1 MDNPLQENIR
11 LSLHDHRPAVSLEQ
25 NLLEIRNG
33 QRVSR
38 RDIPDLSLDEFR
50 RTVLRAA
57 ANGGFVVQYFAFQA
71 EDGGL
76 KLLAVLRAGLGLY
89 VTGCTV
95 ADEYA
100 ALTPESE
107 KFHMFEREIAEQYG
121 VRPLGHPWLKMV
133 RYHANRRGVA
143 DVFGNDYQE
152 EIPGKYPYFAV
163 EGETIHEVAV
173 GPVHAGIIEPGHFR
187 FQCIGEL
194 VLHLEIQLGYQH
206 RGVERLLE
214 QPGQALSRLPVI
226 CESIAGD
233 TAIGHS
239 LCHSQAI
246 EALAGLEVSPA
257 ARIIR
262 SVALELERLANHT
275 GDLGALSGD
284 VAFSP
289 PMAYF
294 GRIRGEFLNLLMTLA
309 GNRFGK
315 GLVRPGGLAF
325 PVLAEQREILRG
337 KVVAETPGIEQVC
350 DLLFTAHTVRARFEQ
365 TGTVPR
371 AAAEKLGLVGYAGR
385 ASGLP
390 YDARV
395 TFPTEAYA
403 DVAANTNR
411 RTSGDVYSRANVRRE
426 EIRHSLQ
433 AIRHLLAKDLDAAP
447 VAVPVRPQLAP
458 DSLVVTVNEAWRGE
472 VSHCLLTDAAGKIL
486 RYKIK
491 DPSFHNWTGLAMALR
506 NQGISNFPLCNKSF
520 NLSYCGF
527 DL

>member
-1 MDNPLQENIR
+1 MDNNMLDAVRFN
-11 LSLHDHRPAVSLEQ
+11 LHDHRPAVSLAE
-25 NLLEIRNG
+25 NLLEVVNG
-33 QRVSR
+33 RLVSR
-38 RDIPDLSLDEFR
+38 REIPDLSLDAFR
-50 RTVLRAA
+50 RTVLRVAD
-57 ANGGFVVQYFAFQA
+57 NGGFVVQFFAYQA
-71 EDGGL
+71 EDGAM
-76 KLLAVLRAGLGLY
+76 KLLVVLRAGLGLY

-95 ADEYA
+95 GEEYP
-100 ALTPESE
+100 ALTAESE
-107 KFHMFEREIAEQYG
+107 KFHLFEREIAEQFG
-121 VRPLGHPWLKMV
+121 ITPLRHPWLKMV
-133 RYHANRRGVA
+133 RYHANRRGA
-143 DVFGNDYQE
+143 PDVFGNDYRE
-152 EIPGKYPYFAV
+152 EIPGRYPYFTV
-163 EGETIHEVAV
+163 EGEAIHEVAV

-187 FQCIGEL
+187 FQCIGEM

-214 QPGQALSRLPVI
+214 QPGQPLSRLPVI

-246 EALAGLEVSPA
+246 EGLAGLTVSPA
-257 ARIIR
+257 ARLVR
-262 SVALELERLANHT
+262 SIALELERLANHT

-284 VAFSP
+284 VAFNP
-289 PMAYF
+289 PLAYF

-315 GLVRPGGLAF
+315 GLVRPGGVAF
-325 PVLAEQREILRG
+325 PFLAEQREILRKKIIG
-337 KVVAETPGIEQVC
+337 ETPGIEKVC

-365 TGTVPR
+365 TGTVGR
-371 AAAEKLGLVGYAGR
+371 TAAEKIGMVGYAGR

-403 DVAANTNR
+403 DVEANTNR
-411 RTSGDVYSRANVRRE
+411 RTVGDVYSRANVRRE
-426 EIRHSLQ
+426 EIRHSLA
-433 AIRHLLAKDLDAAP
+433 AILQLLARDQDAAP
-447 VAVPVRPQLAP
+447 VVVPVRPELAP

-472 VSHCLLTDAAGKIL
+472 ASHCVLTDAGGNIL
-486 RYKIK
+486 RYKVK
-491 DPSFHNWTGLAMALR
+491 DPSFHNWTGLALALR